1 MSTLIAI
8 PVRGTMPSKT
18 RLAPLFDEEQRAI
31 LVRSMLEHML
41 SQMPVG
47 TDVAVITRSPE
58 FLLDL
63 SPTVEVI
70 EQAFAY
76 AGLNG
81 SLQQALNHASKFDY
95 KELLM
100 LPGDLPLLAEH
111 EVTSLL
117 LEEGRMV
124 LVGDRDHE
132 GTNGLRLP
140 TAWADEFEFAM
151 GLHSFA
157 HHIAEAQRLGTVPV
171 TVYHRGLAHDLDTP
185 DDWLALPENVR
196 ECLSERMQMA
206 AKGV

>member
-18 RLAPLFDEEQRAI
+18 RLASLFDDEQRVA

-41 SQMPVG
+41 SQMPAGV
-47 TDVAVITRSPE
+47 DVAVITRSPE
-58 FLLDL
+58 FVSDV
-63 SPTVEVI
+63 PNTVEVI
-70 EQAFAY
+70 EQDFAY

-81 SLQQALNHASKFDY
+81 SLQQALIHANKHGY

-100 LPGDLPLLAEH
+100 LPGDLPMLAEH
-111 EVTSLL
+111 EVASLL

-140 TAWADEFEFAM
+140 TAWADQFYFAM
-151 GLHSFA
+151 GPHSFT
-157 HHIAEAQRLGTVPV
+157 HHIAEAHRLGVVPV

-185 DDWLALPENVR
+185 DDWLALPDDVR
-196 ECLSERMQMA
+196 ERLNERMHMA